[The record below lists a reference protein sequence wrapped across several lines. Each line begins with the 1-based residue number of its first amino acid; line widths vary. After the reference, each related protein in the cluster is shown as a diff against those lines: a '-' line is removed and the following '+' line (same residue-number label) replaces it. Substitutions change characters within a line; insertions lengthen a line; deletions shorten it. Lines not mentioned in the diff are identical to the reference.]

1 MKAHKV
7 PATYYSGWEIST
19 LPDRMYLFY
28 KNDTSKQGICK
39 RYRGVNKITAEHSY
53 FMEEDFYYIDFSVE
67 GIAFKLEDEI
77 TDFLNNNNLIIK
89 CDDDLSDDAT
99 PSKVLIDDY
108 QKFMSYRLHIDSWE
122 VSDIN
127 GQVISN
133 SDFQTSLNNYIFDKV
148 GKLIEETYFANY
160 LENMW
165 PEIRNSIKTN
175 IANLNSGDNVILDK
189 KLELLEFFVIQYLR
203 LDKRIKTDIQPFLD
217 FFSTFFKKEMQ
228 VDAQTIS
235 EMKKD
240 GLLSPEPY
248 FFGILLDTA
257 RGDKT
262 KINNHIDEI
271 DKNYYIDVLETP
283 AGYSFLTSTSP
294 CIFSKIVNLS
304 KEEMLFPINNTICL
318 RFRKKH
324 LSSECGKYIMLSAA
338 EIKTINNCIISNSDD
353 VVISESEYINHLI

>member
-7 PATYYSGWEIST
+7 PATYYSGWEISA
-19 LPDRMYLFY
+19 LPDRMYVFY

-39 RYRGVNKITAEHSY
+39 RFRDVNKITTEHSY

-67 GIAFKLEDEI
+67 GISFKLENEI

-89 CDDDLSDDAT
+89 CNDDLSDEAN
-99 PSKVLIDDY
+99 PSKILIDDY
-108 QKFMSYRLHIDSWE
+108 KKFMSYHLHIDSWE
-122 VSDIN
+122 VYDIN

-133 SDFQTSLNNYIFDKV
+133 SDFQKTLNDYIFDKL
-148 GKLIEETYFANY
+148 GKIIEENYFAHY

-175 IANLNSGDNVILDK
+175 IAKLNSGDNIVLDK
-189 KLELLEFFVIQYLR
+189 KQELLEFFVIQYLR
-203 LDKRIKTDIQPFLD
+203 LDKRIKTDIQPVLD
-217 FFSTFFKKEMQ
+217 FFSSFFKKEMQ
-228 VDAQTIS
+228 ADAQTIS
-235 EMKKD
+235 DMKKD

-248 FFGILLDTA
+248 FFGVLLDTA

-262 KINNHIDEI
+262 RINNHIDEI
-271 DKNYYIDVLETP
+271 DKNYNIDVLEAP

-294 CIFSKIVNLS
+294 CIFSKIVNSS
-304 KEEMLFPINNTICL
+304 KEEMLFPINHNICL
-318 RFRKKH
+318 RFRKKQ
-324 LSSECGKYIMLSAA
+324 LSSEFGKYIMLSTD

-353 VVISESEYINHLI
+353 VVISENEYINHLI